1 MSKKNET
8 KEKILVMAFQ
18 YLNEVGWN
26 NFSYIEFSKKK
37 KLILK
42 ELIFFL
48 KIKLFYLRS
57 LYLLLMNKL
66 SKN

>member
-37 KLILK
+37 K
-42 ELIFFL
+42 
-48 KIKLFYLRS
+48 
-57 LYLLLMNKL
+57 N
-66 SKN
+66 